1 MTRTARTICSLALL
15 LFAIPAAAQAQ
26 WPNYVGCGYGGYGYG
41 GNFSSGGY
49 VFPPPFYAVHPPVYY
64 SPMITARPYGSSPF
78 AWPAWYQ
85 PQPTTIVAAGER
97 FADREAAPRAEPLTI
112 DNPHIEGAAPAARPA
127 ATENTQSDKAMPAT
141 AGLLIINP
149 YVAQASAE

>member
-1 MTRTARTICSLALL
+1 MTRTLRTIFSLAFLL
-15 LFAIPAAAQAQ
+15 LALPVAAQAQ
-26 WPNYVGCGYGGYGYG
+26 WPGYGVCGYGGYGYG
-41 GNFSSGGY
+41 CNFASGGY

-85 PQPTTIVAAGER
+85 PQPTTIVAAGPR
-97 FADREAAPRAEPLTI
+97 FADRETAPRAEPLSI
-112 DNPHIEGAAPAARPA
+112 DNPHIEGDAAPARPA
-127 ATENTQSDKAMPAT
+127 ATDNSQSEKAAPAT